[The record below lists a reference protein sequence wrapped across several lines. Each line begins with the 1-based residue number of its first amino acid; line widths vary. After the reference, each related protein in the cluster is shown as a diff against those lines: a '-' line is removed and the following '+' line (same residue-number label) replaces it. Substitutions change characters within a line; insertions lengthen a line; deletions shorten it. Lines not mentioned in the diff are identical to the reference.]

1 MRRLVGCLLLLGCCA
16 AARADDWADARRQYS
31 QGNFQESYEIYVKI
45 AGAGSGPVETAQA
58 WIYAA
63 WAKYTLG
70 DREGMRD
77 SLRKALA
84 AHPDVAVDADLFNE
98 TFAREFQGIRNELVP
113 ALLPEQMSGV
123 QASIQTLSDLYLQ
136 GKYKECLQTAEK
148 ALTAGQRFRQI
159 YKLQG
164 DCWVGENAITEASGA
179 YASASRSPSFLQVSQ
194 QEMTPEA
201 KLRKSRSLYHRGEKK
216 QTQALLSQLV
226 YGVNPPAEVFSLLGT
241 ILLEQK
247 LYTEAEKVLQQGLIL
262 HAGDAPYYNLYGVA
276 LFAQDKYAEAAK
288 FFQQA
293 AALNPMF
300 VAALANLAAAY
311 VQLREFS
318 AAETY
323 YQQAVQ
329 LDPTSAVLLGD
340 YGRVMLFD
348 GKYGDAAARISD
360 ALRFATDPAPLLYL
374 RGLANLY
381 GGKQEEADA
390 DLAAYL
396 KASPGDAAAAEAYGI
411 LLRRRD
417 KCDAAL
423 PHLEKAASLPGR
435 RALAQCTL
443 RLGHASEA
451 AAILEALPQDDVGVL
466 NDLAA
471 VYASVGEYGK
481 ARAAAA
487 KIPAD
492 RRVTFF
498 LDTCKTVEAIADARA
513 AFGLP

>member
-1 MRRLVGCLLLLGCCA
+1 VKRIFLVLALFAVVGV
-16 AARADDWADARRQYS
+16 RADDWTDARRQYA
-31 QGNFQESYEIYVKI
+31 QGNFQEAYEIYVKI
-45 AGAGSGPVETAQA
+45 AAAASVPTEAAQA
-58 WIYAA
+58 WIYGA
-63 WAKYTLG
+63 WADYSKGNL
-70 DREGMRD
+70 EGMRD
-77 SLRKALA
+77 ALRKALA
-84 AHPDVAVDADLFNE
+84 AYPDATVDPDLFND

-136 GKYKECLQTAEK
+136 GRYKECLQAADK
-148 ALTAGQRFRQI
+148 ALTAGQRYRQI

-164 DCWVGENAITEASGA
+164 DCWVGQNAMTEAYDA
-179 YASASRSPSFLQVSQ
+179 YAAATRSPSFLQVTQ

-201 KLRKSRSLYHRGEKK
+201 KLKKSRSLYHRGEKK
-216 QTQALLSQLV
+216 QAQALLAQLV

-247 LYTEAEKVLQQGLIL
+247 LFIEAEKVLQQGLIL
-262 HAGDAPYYNLYGVA
+262 HAGDALYYNLYGVA

-293 AALNPMF
+293 TALNHVF
-300 VAALANLAAAY
+300 VAALANLAEAY

-329 LDPTSAVLLGD
+329 MDPTNAILLAE
-340 YGRVMLFD
+340 YGRVMLFE
-348 GKYGDAAARISD
+348 GKNAEAAARISD
-360 ALRFATDPAPLLYL
+360 ALRFSADPAPLLYL

-381 GGKQEEADA
+381 GGKYEEADA

-396 KASPGDAAAAEAYGI
+396 KARPDDAAAVEGYGI
-411 LLRRRD
+411 LLKRRD

-423 PHLEKAASLPGR
+423 PFLEKAASLTGR

-443 RLGHASEA
+443 RLGRASEA
-451 AAILEALPQDDVGVL
+451 AAILEALPQNDVGVL

-471 VYASVGEYGK
+471 VYAAAGEYGK
-481 ARAAAA
+481 AEAVAV

-498 LDTCKTVEAIADARA
+498 LDTCKTVEALTDARA
-513 AFGLP
+513 AFGLQ